1 MLTRRMRMERTP
13 RMGSMAMARASTILR
28 SGATRPTTRRTR
40 TACRLVA
47 RLGDGSGTVARA
59 RETATTRA
67 SKRFQGLLTKGRY
80 LGGRGAVR
88 VRDGNGGD
96 WRGGVRL
103 KMKNGGVAC
112 KKGVFQR
119 PGLRLLARSR
129 VCVGGLYEER
139 VDPTSWR
146 RR

>member
-1 MLTRRMRMERTP
+1 MERTP

-28 SGATRPTTRRTR
+28 SGVTRPTTRRTR

-47 RLGDGSGTVARA
+47 RLGDGLGTMVRA
-59 RETATTRA
+59 METATTRA

-88 VRDGNGGD
+88 VRDGGD

-103 KMKNGGVAC
+103 KRIDGGVAC
-112 KKGVFQR
+112 KNGVF
-119 PGLRLLARSR
+119 
-129 VCVGGLYEER
+129 
-139 VDPTSWR
+139 
-146 RR
+146 